1 MISRSLILLSAALLT
16 APLAFAAADGEGP
29 GIRPDAPRHAEKEL
43 PDLGAAP
50 EVAKKVEGGGPFAH
64 FDADGSG
71 GVSQAEFMKAVRDH
85 AMKKDGGERK
95 PEGDGERKPG
105 DRPRPEGGGEGV
117 QTERAQIALAHAA
130 KVFQTS
136 DVNKDASLS
145 SEEFRS
151 AFIALMPKREPK

>member
-29 GIRPDAPRHAEKEL
+29 GIRPDVPRRAEKEL

-50 EVAKKVEGGGPFAH
+50 ETAKKVEGGGPFAH

-71 GVSQAEFMKAVRDH
+71 EVSQAEFMKAVREH
-85 AMKKDGGERK
+85 AMRREGGERRRDGDVERK
-95 PEGDGERKPG
+95 PE
-105 DRPRPEGGGEGV
+105 DRPRPEGGGEDV
-117 QTERAQIALAHAA
+117 QSERVQLVLAHAA
-130 KVFQTS
+130 KVFQTN

-145 SEEFRS
+145 NEEFRN